1 MPTKPTPS
9 APVPGPASAVD
20 DAELV
25 GRIAR
30 HDQAAFEVLM
40 RRHNGKLF
48 RVARAILKDDA
59 EAEEA
64 LQDAYLE
71 AYRHMGDFR
80 GGAQLSTWLTRI
92 VINQALMRL
101 RKQKRDRI
109 VVPFGS
115 ERAAEQGQAEADV
128 TDERSETPPGATLRA
143 EIRRALERRID
154 QLPTAFRTVF
164 VMREV
169 DDMTVDETAECLSI
183 PAATVRTRLFRARAL
198 LREALARDM
207 DMATVDVF
215 GFAGERCDRI
225 VAGVLARA
233 LALTPGS
240 PVDARSTPR

>member
-1 MPTKPTPS
+1 VPR
-9 APVPGPASAVD
+9 PVSEVD

-80 GGAQLSTWLTRI
+80 GGARLSTWLTRI

-154 QLPTAFRTVF
+154 ELPTAFRTVF

-169 DDMTVDETAECLSI
+169 EDMTVDETAECLSI
-183 PAATVRTRLFRARAL
+183 PPRRSGHACSGRVHCCARRWRATWIWR
-198 LREALARDM
+198 
-207 DMATVDVF
+207 
-215 GFAGERCDRI
+215 
-225 VAGVLARA
+225 
-233 LALTPGS
+233 
-240 PVDARSTPR
+240 RSTCSASPASAAIVS

>member
-1 MPTKPTPS
+1 MPTKPIPS
-9 APVPGPASAVD
+9 APVPRPASEVD

-64 LQDAYLE
+64 LQDAYLDT
-71 AYRHMGDFR
+71 YRHIGDFR
-80 GGAQLSTWLTRI
+80 GGARLSTWLTRI

-154 QLPTAFRTVF
+154 ELPTAFRTVF

-215 GFAGERCDRI
+215 SFAGERCDRI
-225 VAGVLARA
+225 VAGVLARLRA
-233 LALTPGS
+233 
-240 PVDARSTPR
+240 